1 MDELIRLPEPTL
13 LFGYNQAME
22 DPRDGLTL
30 FGPLDEGKPYG
41 VRAGV
46 IGSRES
52 IDRFKRWVQQI
63 QQPISSKPPYP
74 FRPPFPGFEAAFN
87 IPFDPKPRV
96 EIEVPDKEL
105 NDSLF
110 LDDKYQRAFHTVE
123 VYAKRIIK
131 HIKEEEVEVD
141 IWFVVIPEEVYRYCR
156 PQSVV
161 SADLRIKAEGKM
173 SLKRAKGFQNTL
185 SMFEDENVDSIPYQ
199 YEVNFHN
206 QLKARL
212 LEHETLSQVI
222 RETTIAPDDFLNSR
236 GYRIRKVDAPS
247 TIAWNLVTSAF
258 YKAGGR
264 PWKLNGI
271 REGVCYIGLV
281 FKQDERNAD
290 PRSACCAAQMFLDS
304 GDGIVFKGDVGP
316 WYNPERGDY
325 HLKYKAAREL
335 VETAVKTYSEKLG
348 NPPKELFLH
357 GKVRFDNDEWLG
369 FRDAVSD
376 STNIVGI
383 RIRDDK
389 DLKLYRKGKYPVL
402 RGLAYVRDERTSFLW
417 TEGFAPRLQSW
428 IGKEVPKPLLIDV
441 NRGKA
446 DIQIVLSDIM
456 ALTKLNYNSCMLADG
471 MPVTLRFAEAVG
483 EILTAGPIKGIPPL
497 PFKHYI

>member
-1 MDELIRLPEPTL
+1 MDKLIRLPEPTL

-46 IGSRES
+46 IGGRQGIE
-52 IDRFKRWVQQI
+52 RFKRWAQDI
-63 QQPISSKPPYP
+63 QRPISSKPPYP
-74 FRPPFPGFEAAFN
+74 FRPPFPGFEAAFG
-87 IPFDPKPRV
+87 IPFDIKPRV
-96 EIEVPDKEL
+96 EIEIPDKEL
-105 NDSLF
+105 NDALF
-110 LDDKYQRAFHTVE
+110 LDDKFQRVFNTVE
-123 VYAKRIIK
+123 IYSKRIIK
-131 HIKEEEVEVD
+131 HIKEEDVKID
-141 IWFVVIPEEVYRYCR
+141 IWFIIIPDDVHRYCR
-156 PQSVV
+156 PQSTVA
-161 SADLRIKAEGKM
+161 ADLRVKAEGKM
-173 SLKRAKGFQNTL
+173 SLKRARSFQDTP
-185 SMFEDENVDSIPYQ
+185 SMFEDENVDAIPYQ

-212 LEHETLSQVI
+212 LEHEALTQVI
-222 RETTIAPDDFLNSR
+222 RETTIAPDDFKNAK

-247 TIAWNLVTSAF
+247 TIAWNLLTAAF
-258 YKAGGR
+258 YKTGGR

-271 REGVCYIGLV
+271 RDGVCYIGLV
-281 FKQDERNAD
+281 FKQDERSAD

-316 WYNPERGDY
+316 WYNPKRGDY

-335 VETAVKTYSEKLG
+335 VQTAVKTYMEKWG
-348 NPPKELFLH
+348 ESPKELFLH
-357 GKVRFDNDEWLG
+357 GKVRFDGEEWRG
-369 FRDAVSD
+369 FSDAVGT
-376 STNIVGI
+376 STNVVGI

-389 DLKLYRKGKYPVL
+389 DLKLYRKGKYPIL
-402 RGLAYVRDERTSFLW
+402 RGLAYVRDERTAFLW
-417 TEGFAPRLQSW
+417 TKGFAPRLQSW

-441 NRGKA
+441 NRGNA
-446 DIQIVLSDIM
+446 DINTVLSDIM